1 MKFLRNV
8 RNYDRLVTIIVEDET
23 IGTEGRNMVMQNIV
37 WEKIGSILNTLHCED
52 VKRESYLHLPEADEA
67 QRLRKEAETDYIAVL
82 DTIPSDQK
90 KPIETYIDSLN
101 HQAFMEE
108 QKAYCQGYVDC
119 IQLLAGLGIL
129 KKDPDIEALIEKIK
143 G

>member
-1 MKFLRNV
+1 
-8 RNYDRLVTIIVEDET
+8 
-23 IGTEGRNMVMQNIV
+23 MVMQNIV
-37 WEKIGSILNTLHCED
+37 WEKIGSILNILRCED

-67 QRLRKEAETDYIAVL
+67 QRLRKEAETDYMAVL
-82 DTIPSDQK
+82 DAIPSDQK

-119 IQLLAGLGIL
+119 IQLLAGLGML